1 MSGTILGTMNGR
13 EKLTQIL
20 PYGQL
25 SDGEI
30 QKPNINTD
38 KYKITHWNKYAAFNA
53 KNVYL
58 SLKR

>member
-38 KYKITHWNKYAAFNA
+38 KYKITH
-53 KNVYL
+53 
-58 SLKR
+58 

>member
-13 EKLTQIL
+13 ERLTRIL

-30 QKPNINTD
+30 QKPNSNTD
-38 KYKITHWNKYAAFNA
+38 KYKITT
-53 KNVYL
+53 VI
-58 SLKR
+58 SMLKEVSICGAVKDR

>member
-13 EKLTQIL
+13 EKLTRIL
-20 PYGQL
+20 PYGQV

-38 KYKITHWNKYAAFNA
+38 KYKITH
-53 KNVYL
+53 
-58 SLKR
+58 